1 MFEKEVGYKESS
13 FISKRHLPVVAGPA
27 AGDPAGDPAGAPA
40 GAAAGAALGASSIG
54 IMMVP
59 SLLTA
64 VRVPFKHSQAKKSM
78 NFPLISLAPITTE
91 AAK

>member
-1 MFEKEVGYKESS
+1 MIKRRSANREGILIRKEDL
-13 FISKRHLPVVAGPA
+13 RVVAGPA
-27 AGDPAGDPAGAPA
+27 AGAAAGVAA
-40 GAAAGAALGASSIG
+40 GAAAGAAEGASSIG

-64 VRVPFKHSQAKKSM
+64 VRVPFKHSQAKNPM
-78 NFPLISLAPITTE
+78 NFPLISLGPITTE